1 MNKKEL
7 EKLFHQHGVFDATQ
21 FIISARESLVNAL
34 NYKEIINSLN
44 VKIHDENEMWR
55 QNMSLVPMDG
65 NPNIKQIVFDERPDF
80 NIDIAGVSVSMFY
93 LQNMFIKA
101 FFQECRNT
109 LDILAQA
116 ANAACLAF
124 KAKKIETVDFSMMN
138 KVFHQQTYQTAFPD
152 VCKWFGDISGA
163 SEFVYVDNYC
173 NRTKHT
179 CSVQTKFELPVFGET
194 TQSTILPFFRLN
206 KDETKQH
213 TKQEI
218 DSFIT
223 KIYDFFSDAYSNFF
237 TIIKQ
242 EIEKETFIE
251 NRYYT
256 LSVYQQKFKEDA
268 NSDFSLAYL
277 KCESDIDSMPDEIQV
292 LLVAEM
298 LHSEK
303 DIEIVAKNCPFNTI
317 YIKDVASEKVHH
329 YIGKYVAEYET
340 GEDNLFRF
348 RKYRKVVP
356 TSDDYNYVIEAMRD
370 ESTKGIFYHKNPF
383 VSIETCSDDE
393 GFLARIELPF

>member
-1 MNKKEL
+1 MKKTEL

-34 NYKEIINSLN
+34 NYKEIINSIN

-55 QNMSLVPMDG
+55 QNFSLVPMDG

-80 NIDIAGVSVSMFY
+80 NIEIAGVSVSMFY

-101 FFQECRNT
+101 FFQECRNA

-138 KVFHQQTYQTAFPD
+138 KVFHQQTYSTAFPD
-152 VCKWFGDISGA
+152 VCKWFESVYNS
-163 SEFVYVDNYC
+163 SEYGYLDNYC

-194 TQSTILPFFRLN
+194 SQSTILPFFRMN
-206 KDETKQH
+206 SNDTKQH
-213 TKQEI
+213 TKQEV
-218 DSFIT
+218 DAFIT
-223 KIYDFFSDAYSNFF
+223 QIYDFLSKAYSDFVS
-237 TIIKQ
+237 IIKQ
-242 EIEKETFIE
+242 EITKETFIE

-256 LSVYQQKFKEDA
+256 LSVYQQKIKSDP

-277 KCESDIDSMPDEIQV
+277 ECDSEIDSMPDEIQV

-298 LHSEK
+298 HHSEN
-303 DIEIVAKNCPFNTI
+303 DVEIVAKNCPFNTI
-317 YIKDVASEKVHH
+317 YIKDVASEEEHH
-329 YIGKYVAEYET
+329 YIGKYVAEDET

-383 VSIETCSDDE
+383 IDIKTVSDDE
-393 GFLARIELPF
+393 EFLNRVALPF